1 MRRLLLLLVA
11 VAMAAGV
18 AGGTAP
24 AKPGHTSL
32 YGLVSANAGTWLSG
46 LDPDTLEPL
55 GTRLSLGTVGAFAY
69 DSHGWLAYADGR
81 RVRIVDVQRMRAFK
95 SIPLWTGMPV
105 AVGWLQWDTIVVVT
119 GMSVLEVRAIDW
131 ATERVVRTARVNGTV
146 VARARGDDELVLL
159 LAPAGEI
166 GPARL
171 LVVEPTGKAR
181 VIPVPRISAGQQW
194 DSSTDPPTGKGRQP
208 GLALDAEHDVAYVVG
223 DGLVAEVPLAGSAA
237 YHSLR
242 GSFAKV
248 IAGKWVS
255 AAWLG
260 NGTLA
265 IAGSVSADGRRIDAT
280 GLELV
285 DTRTWTSKVVENGAS
300 WVEPSNGLALVTGT
314 SWMDGEERRGIGVLG
329 IDSNGNER
337 FHVLAGEWASVVG
350 VSATR
355 AYLSRDGR
363 RGAAVDLASGRV
375 VAQFDR
381 DVPVLLALR

>member
-1 MRRLLLLLVA
+1 MRRLSLLLVA
-11 VAMAAGV
+11 VAMAAAV

-24 AKPGHTSL
+24 AKPGHTL
-32 YGLVSANAGTWLSG
+32 YGLVGTNARTWLSA

-55 GTRLSLGTVGAFAY
+55 GPRVSLGTLGSFAY
-69 DSHGWLAYADGR
+69 DSHGWLAYSDGR
-81 RVRIVDVQRMRAFK
+81 RVRIVDVQRMRPFK

-105 AVGWLQWDTIVVVT
+105 AVGWLQWDTIVAVT

-131 ATERVVRTARVNGTV
+131 GTDKVVRTARVNGTV
-146 VARARGDDELVLL
+146 VAQARGDNELVLL

-166 GPARL
+166 GPTRL
-171 LVVEPTGKAR
+171 LVVDAVGKAR
-181 VIPVPRISAGQQW
+181 VISVLRISAGQHW
-194 DSSTDPPTGKGRQP
+194 DSATDPPTGETRRP

-223 DGLVAEVPLAGSAA
+223 DGLVAEVPLAGAA
-237 YHSLR
+237 SYHALR

-248 IAGKWVS
+248 IAGRWAS

-260 NGTLA
+260 DGTLA
-265 IAGSVSADGRRIDAT
+265 VAGSVSTDGRRMDPT

-285 DTRTWTSKVVENGAS
+285 HTRTWTSRMVRNDAS
-300 WVEPSNGLALVTGT
+300 WVEPKDGLALVTGT
-314 SWMDGEERRGIGVLG
+314 SWIDGQDLRGIGVLG
-329 IDSNGNER
+329 IDSSGKER

-350 VSATR
+350 FSATR

-381 DVPVLLALR
+381 DVPFLVTLR